1 MNFAQ
6 KTVQYFKDVKN
17 ELGKVNWPT
26 RQQTIRYTLVVIL
39 ISVAVAVFLGLCDYA
54 FTYIIVRWI

>member
-1 MNFAQ
+1 MNFVQ

-26 RQQTIRYTLVVIL
+26 RQQTLRYTAAVIL
-39 ISVAVAVFLGLCDYA
+39 ISVAVALFLGLWDYI
-54 FTYIIVRWI
+54 FTYLIVRWI